1 MADERK
7 QLLREDLEAMR
18 HEFGADVWHRY
29 GHPFGLDDDLYQVRQ
44 IEWMG
49 FNLDIGPRFGA
60 YHRPTPRRYT
70 ASSNSIEADTTQGQ
84 NSIMG
89 FGPLIMKEG

>member
-7 QLLREDLEAMR
+7 QLLREDFEAMR

-44 IEWMG
+44 IEWVG
-49 FNLDIGPRFGA
+49 FNLDDWAKVRGVPPTYARALYRFLQQ
-60 YHRPTPRRYT
+60 H
-70 ASSNSIEADTTQGQ
+70 
-84 NSIMG
+84 
-89 FGPLIMKEG
+89 